1 VFHHEARGIRKVK
14 QRRGAKLKTE
24 FASFPL
30 DSSNAFKLDLE
41 PGLRNG
47 NQPYGPLRGLDGHQ
61 DKDKG
66 VALIPLVEY
75 WLADVPGWRLEE

>member
-1 VFHHEARGIRKVK
+1 MFHHEARGIRKVK

-30 DSSNAFKLDLE
+30 DSSNASKLDLE

-47 NQPYGPLRGLDGHQ
+47 NQPYGPLRELD
-61 DKDKG
+61 
-66 VALIPLVEY
+66 
-75 WLADVPGWRLEE
+75 